1 MRRHVSV
8 ELLFFDVAVVVI
20 CISSLMDSC
29 GNPVL
34 LIEVKVQG

>member
-1 MRRHVSV
+1 MSV
-8 ELLFFDVAVVVI
+8 KLLFFDVVVVVN